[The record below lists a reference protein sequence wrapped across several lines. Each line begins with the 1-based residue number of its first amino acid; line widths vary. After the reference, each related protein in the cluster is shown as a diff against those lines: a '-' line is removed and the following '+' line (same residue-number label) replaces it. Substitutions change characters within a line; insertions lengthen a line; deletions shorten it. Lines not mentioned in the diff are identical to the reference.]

1 MMCPYLQKTC
11 VQSVPNFLRSL
22 FLRLLRGG
30 KGLFHPSGADVFK
43 VLKIIVKFEK
53 SKPEADVCRFAKTCK
68 GTIKLAGGKIRAGRA
83 SCFRFL
89 LPIGVGFRKMYYLCT
104 LILACMSKQKR
115 EYRVVFSGLED
126 GVHRFEFAIGQDFM
140 ELFPETDVFFAP
152 IVRVE
157 MEMRKNGR
165 LMEMEF
171 RFEGSA
177 KTRCDR
183 CLQEVEFPVSWQESV
198 VAKVSA
204 EVSRQTEEDDYWAI
218 PEKESAVDL
227 ASYFHE
233 ILVLSRPMQC
243 FCPENEDGIPAC
255 DPGMLAFYGR
265 KEEEEAATDPRWSA
279 LAELR
284 SRMESED

>member
-1 MMCPYLQKTC
+1 
-11 VQSVPNFLRSL
+11 
-22 FLRLLRGG
+22 
-30 KGLFHPSGADVFK
+30 
-43 VLKIIVKFEK
+43 
-53 SKPEADVCRFAKTCK
+53 
-68 GTIKLAGGKIRAGRA
+68 
-83 SCFRFL
+83 
-89 LPIGVGFRKMYYLCT
+89 
-104 LILACMSKQKR
+104 
-115 EYRVVFSGLED
+115 
-126 GVHRFEFAIGQDFM
+126 M

-152 IVRVE
+152 VVRVE

-183 CLQEVEFPVSWQESV
+183 CLQEVEFPVSWQERV

-243 FCPENEDGIPAC
+243 ICPENEDGIPAC